1 MESCEP
7 ADEEELPTFSLGME
21 FLTPQKERKEKE
33 NKEQARPVLSRFAN
47 HRVENVIKQLV
58 HTSACVHRDMILKK
72 LELLEAMPRAI
83 LTHLSYSP
91 NFPRASYLDESTLT
105 YKPIVI

>member
-1 MESCEP
+1 MESFEP
-7 ADEEELPTFSLGME
+7 ADEEELSTFSLGME

-58 HTSACVHRDMILKK
+58 HTSACVHRDMKHAGSL
-72 LELLEAMPRAI
+72 
-83 LTHLSYSP
+83 
-91 NFPRASYLDESTLT
+91 ESTQEARVALG
-105 YKPIVI
+105 YASSNSYASFVLSKLPACFISR